1 MRPETY
7 SYITDDGDENNR
19 SKKHKKAFHQKKKK
33 KSKFEDHKPCLEATR
48 LENKI
53 KQLEKYKVD
62 VDSVR
67 EKHYNS

>member
-1 MRPETY
+1 MK
-7 SYITDDGDENNR
+7 ITEAR
-19 SKKHKKAFHQKKKK
+19 STKKRFIKKKK

>member
-1 MRPETY
+1 MKKTEASST
-7 SYITDDGDENNR
+7 
-19 SKKHKKAFHQKKKK
+19 KKHIIQKKF
-33 KSKFEDHKPCLEATR
+33 KFEDHKPCLEATQ

-67 EKHYNS
+67 EKRYNS